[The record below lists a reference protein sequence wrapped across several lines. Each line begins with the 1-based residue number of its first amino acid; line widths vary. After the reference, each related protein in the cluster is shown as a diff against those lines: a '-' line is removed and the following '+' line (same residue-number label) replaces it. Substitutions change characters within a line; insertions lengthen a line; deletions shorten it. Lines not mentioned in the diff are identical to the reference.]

1 MSLLFNSSLVLE
13 DLRVRLEPLTW
24 LHFEPLLPI
33 CLKYPDLLKYSAAK
47 FGDEPSLRVY
57 FQEAFEQQE
66 RRYRYPFA
74 IYDKAHNAYAGT
86 TSFTDVSEYDSRI
99 KIGYTWISADYHRSG
114 LNRHCKFLMLAHAF
128 EHMGMLRVAFR
139 ADNRNLASRRA
150 LEALG
155 ASFEGEFRND
165 TLMPDGY
172 RRSTV
177 YYSILWEEWI
187 EIKTARFARQII
199 STPGSRLDQQAG
211 LTS

>member
-13 DLRVRLEPLTW
+13 DPRVRLEPLAW
-24 LHFEPLLPI
+24 PHFEPLLAI
-33 CLKYPDLLKYSAAK
+33 CLKYPDLIKYSATK

-57 FQEAFEQQE
+57 FQEALEQRE

-74 IYDKAHNAYAGT
+74 IYDKAHKVYAGT
-86 TSFTDVSEYDSRI
+86 TSFNDISELDSRI
-99 KIGYTWISADYHRSG
+99 RIGYTWISADYHRSG

-128 EHMGMLRVAFR
+128 EKMGMLRVAFR
-139 ADNRNLASRRA
+139 ADCRNLASCKA

-155 ASFEGEFRND
+155 ARFEGKFRND

-177 YYSILWEEWI
+177 HYSILWEEWI
-187 EIKTARFARQII
+187 EIKAARFARQMI
-199 STPGSRLDQQAG
+199 SAPASPFNQQAG